1 MGEGSTFQV
10 GVDAPRH
17 YQDQVAVFMQPIS
30 AALVSAVVAP
40 GDRVLDVACGTG
52 IATRLAAARV
62 GASGRV
68 VGSDL
73 NEGMLEYAEIA
84 SAEDSPHIEWG
95 LASALDLPYES
106 GSFDRVIC
114 QQGVQFFPDPAAGL
128 AEMGRVAAVGGTV
141 AATVWSELETTPY
154 FQALAE
160 VLIEYA
166 GVEPSE
172 IAFTAT
178 KEQIVE
184 WFSDA
189 QLQTPDVELIEEEVE
204 LPPIAEYFPAHMRAL
219 PWAPDYFGLDASAQK
234 AAIAAVENHMRE
246 YQTPT
251 GVKASFGSY
260 LAKASV

>member
-17 YQDQVAVFMQPIS
+17 YQDQVAMFMQPIS
-30 AALVSAVVAP
+30 AALVSAVVTR

-52 IATRLAAARV
+52 IATRLAARTV

-73 NEGMLEYAEIA
+73 NEGMLHYAESI
-84 SAEDSPHIEWG
+84 SEGEWPQIEWRQ
-95 LASALDLPYES
+95 ASALDLPYEA

-114 QQGVQFFPDPAAGL
+114 QQGVQFFPDPVAGL
-128 AEMGRVAAVGGTV
+128 GEMGRVAAVGGDV
-141 AATVWSELETTPY
+141 AVTVWSELKTTPY
-154 FQALAE
+154 FRALAE
-160 VLIEYA
+160 MLIEYA
-166 GVEPSE
+166 GVELSE

-204 LPPIAEYFPAHMRAL
+204 LPPIAEYLPAHMKAL
-219 PWAPDYFGLDASAQK
+219 PWAPDYFGLDASTQK
-234 AAIAAVENHMRE
+234 AAIAAVENHMQE